1 VSAEARESA
10 LRFVG
15 WARVW
20 SPVAPRQLRIEAWE
34 ALGLPSAFAE
44 VESDYWAAFHL
55 GSPAPPVSLLL
66 HTALGMEG
74 GHAREEWM
82 RVLQFLGLRWQDAAL
97 APDHLAPGCEALAA
111 AIDRD
116 DDVMVSE
123 VCRRYLLP
131 WCERAR
137 ERLGAGPEAMLAL
150 AQCFEADLRSLAG
163 PGPTK
168 RRGA

>member
-1 VSAEARESA
+1 MNSDARESA

-20 SPVAPRQLRIEAWE
+20 SPVAPRELREEAWE
-34 ALGLPSAFAE
+34 ALGLPTPFAE
-44 VESDYWAAFHL
+44 VEPEYWSAFHV
-55 GSPAPPVSLLL
+55 GSPVPPVSLLL

-97 APDHLAPGCEALAA
+97 PPDHLAPGCEALAA

-116 DDVMVSE
+116 DEMMVAE
-123 VCRRYLLP
+123 LCRRYLLP
-131 WCERAR
+131 WCERAGD
-137 ERLGAGPEAMLAL
+137 RLAGESDAMHSLAR
-150 AQCFEADLRSLAG
+150 CFEADLRSLGTAG
-163 PGPTK
+163 PVG
-168 RRGA
+168 